1 MKNYNFAQNTAETS
15 VPLTPI
21 QYYISLLDRLVNKRY
36 GMLTEGIQKIKEFLE
51 SHTTYINIKN
61 SNNFSALHL
70 SSLYGNKDFTKF
82 LIRKGA
88 NVNARNSGG
97 ETPLHL
103 AAQNGRLSIVR
114 LLIKIPNMNI
124 RARDSEHRTALD
136 LALTYPLRQ
145 IELIKANRKVD
156 SLSRE
161 PIFEDVAGLLR
172 KAKEYVDYLNNT
184 KVYIVEKITFIRDR
198 ITYLNNIFNKT
209 VLILENNPE
218 FINLR
223 NDNGHTVLHLA
234 AIYGETKLI
243 KILLQKGADINA
255 KDNKGK
261 TPQDVSK
268 RLSDFLTIK
277 KYINLLNKIKS
288 DTNNYTKL
296 KVILKTSPEL
306 INLRNEDGQTILHI
320 AVLYNIHSQ
329 VEIKFLYDLKAK
341 ISIRDNEGNTPLNLA
356 KLYDFEE
363 AKKHLINLFIISHNN
378 GLNTTCA
385 AKIGLS
391 YPEYIMSARAILS
404 DGSTAYESELR
415 EIYRRDKLEKEKIK
429 KLKERVYA
437 LEAELGIAE
446 PCKEN
451 TITQNFQLPP
461 TSVMFSGMQT
471 STILR
476 NQVIISTIEE
486 IRYMA
491 PPQVSYKRPAENSF
505 TQQHGSSILYKR
517 KKGLEPNSPI
527 IIS

>member
-1 MKNYNFAQNTAETS
+1 MKNYNSVRNTAETS

-21 QYYISLLDRLVNKRY
+21 QYYISLLDRVVNKRY

-82 LIRKGA
+82 LIKKGA
-88 NVNARNSGG
+88 NVNTRNSRG

-103 AAQNGRLSIVR
+103 AAKNGRLSIVR
-114 LLIKIPNMNI
+114 LLIKIPNINI

-145 IELIKANRKVD
+145 IELIKENRKV
-156 SLSRE
+156 SSFSRE
-161 PIFEDVAGLLR
+161 PIFEDIAELLQ
-172 KAKEYVDYLNNT
+172 KAKEYVDCLNNI
-184 KVYIVEKITFIRDR
+184 KICIVEKIMFIRDR
-198 ITYLNNIFNKT
+198 ITYINNIFNKT
-209 VLILENNPE
+209 ILILESNPE
-218 FINLR
+218 FISLK
-223 NDNGHTVLHLA
+223 NDNGHTALHLA

-243 KILLQKGADINA
+243 KILLQKGADINV

-268 RLSDFLTIK
+268 RLGDFLTIK
-277 KYINLLNKIKS
+277 KYINLLSNIKN
-288 DTNNYTKL
+288 DTNIYIKL
-296 KVILKTSPEL
+296 KVILKASPEF
-306 INLRNEDGQTILHI
+306 INLKNEDGQTILHI

-329 VEIKFLYDLKAK
+329 DEIKFLYDLKAK
-341 ISIRDNEGNTPLNLA
+341 INIRDNEGNTPLDLA
-356 KLYDFEE
+356 KLYDFDEV
-363 AKKHLINLFIISHNN
+363 KKHLINLFIISHNN
-378 GLNTTCA
+378 GLNTASA
-385 AKIGLS
+385 AKIGLN
-391 YPEYIMSARAILS
+391 YPEYIMPTRAILS
-404 DGSTAYESELR
+404 DGAAAYEAELR
-415 EIYRRDKLEKEKIK
+415 EIYKRDKLEKEEIK

-451 TITQNFQLPP
+451 TITQNFQPPP
-461 TSVMFSGMQT
+461 TSVMCSGMQT

-491 PPQVSYKRPAENSF
+491 PPQVSYKRPVENSF
-505 TQQHGSSILYKR
+505 TKRHASSILYKR